1 MSNLYESKF
10 MQKVK
15 SIGEKC
21 AGNKAIAAV
30 SAGMMMAMGH
40 HPDRRYFPVDRDH
53 PDFLWGV
60 DDGRCDL

>member
-30 SAGMMMAMGH
+30 SAGMMMAYTFSH
-40 HPDRRYFPVDRDH
+40 TNFSFVQKYT
-53 PDFLWGV
+53 
-60 DDGRCDL
+60 